1 MIKFGL
7 LFILGCVF
15 FITGCGYTTGSVIS
29 SQYQTVYVAPF
40 ENKTDYVNAEA
51 RKLYIPGLETRVRS
65 TIIDRYLFDGN
76 LRIGEETVA
85 DLVLQG
91 KLLSYDRE
99 DLALTNNQDVSEYRI
114 RITVELTMTDP
125 IDKRILWQEP
135 SFSGEATYL
144 TTGGSESAALDAA
157 LKDLAMRVVARTV
170 EDW

>member
-1 MIKFGL
+1 MIKWGL
-7 LFILGCVF
+7 SLVLGCLVF
-15 FITGCGYTTGSVIS
+15 VTGCGYTTGSLLPS
-29 SQYQTVYVAPF
+29 KYQTVYVAPF
-40 ENKTDYVNAEA
+40 ENKTDYMNVES

-76 LRIGEETVA
+76 LHIGQEETA
-85 DLVLQG
+85 DLVLTG

-99 DLALTNNQDVSEYRI
+99 DLALNNNQDVREYRI
-114 RITVELTMTDP
+114 RIRVELTMTDSV
-125 IDKRILWQEP
+125 DKRVLWHEP
-135 SFSGEATYL
+135 SFAGESTYL